1 LSNFDQGLDKNSSNF
16 IPLSP
21 ITFLERAKDVY
32 PDYEALVY
40 GDRKYTWRQVYERS
54 TQFAS
59 ALEKQGIGLGDT
71 VSVLAANTPELFEA
85 HYSVPMTGAIINTI
99 NIRLD
104 PHTIAYI
111 LDHSDAKLFI
121 MDIQFSPTIKK
132 ALELVSKKIP
142 IIDIID
148 DQAQLKEGEGEK
160 LGQWTYEEFLEL
172 GDSDYQ
178 WKKPEDEWQAI
189 SLSYTSGTTGQPK
202 GVVYHHRGS
211 YLMSMGSVV
220 AWNMPNHLS
229 YLYTVPMFHCNGW
242 GYPWTLAL
250 LHAKVVFCRNI
261 VAKDI
266 FNLIRQHN
274 ITHFGGAPIVLNL
287 IANAKDEDKKVLKNK
302 VYAMT
307 AGAPPPSTILEKMEN
322 LGFEVMH
329 VYGLTETYGHILHC
343 AWNASWNEL
352 TQDKKAEIKAQ
363 QGVRYPHT
371 EEVAVLNPKTYEHV
385 PMDGEIIGEIMIR
398 GNTVMKG
405 YYKNKEATEETMK
418 NGWFHSGDLAVVH
431 SNGYIQVKDRSK
443 DIIISGG
450 ENISSVEVE
459 NIIAKHEAVSL
470 VAVVAKQDEKWG
482 ETPCAF
488 IELIE
493 GKEATE
499 ESIINYCKEN
509 MAGFKRPKHVIFGE
523 LPKTS
528 TGKIQKFELRK
539 KTKEI

>member
-1 LSNFDQGLDKNSSNF
+1 MSNFDQDLEKNSSNF

-32 PDYEALVY
+32 PNYDALVY
-40 GDRKYTWRQVYERS
+40 GDRKYTWKQVYERS

-59 ALEKQGIGLGDT
+59 SLEKQGIGLGDT

-85 HYSVPMTGAIINTI
+85 HYAIPMTGAVINTI

-121 MDIQFSPTIKK
+121 VDTQFSPTIKK
-132 ALELVSKKIP
+132 ALELVSITIP
-142 IIDIID
+142 IIDIVD
-148 DQAQLKEGEGEK
+148 EQAQLKDEEGER
-160 LGQWTYEEFLEL
+160 LGQWTYEEFLDL
-172 GDSDYQ
+172 GDKNYQ
-178 WKKPEDEWQAI
+178 WKKPQDEWQAI

-220 AWNMPNHLS
+220 AWNMPNNLS

-250 LHAKVVFCRNI
+250 LHAKVVFCRNV

-266 FNLIRQHN
+266 FNLIGQHN

-302 VYAMT
+302 VYTMT
-307 AGAPPPSTILEKMEN
+307 AGAPPPSAILEKMEK

-352 TQDKKAEIKAQ
+352 SQDKKAEIKAQ

-385 PMDGEIIGEIMIR
+385 PMDGEAMGEIMIR

-405 YYKNKEATEETMK
+405 YYKNQEATEETMK

-431 SNGYIQVKDRSK
+431 PNGYIQVKDRSK

-509 MAGFKRPKHVIFGE
+509 MAGFKRPKHVIFIE